1 MKNKNSQIF
10 QIGIVSL
17 VLNIVGIIAIIVQI
31 VLAINFLKQNINDDP
46 TNNDNTI
53 NLNIGYPISVVILLV
68 FAIID
73 FIIVDILNIF
83 ICIYIGIQK
92 VNNNEKL
99 SSQKILYLVFCIIF
113 TILFTIIPP
122 ILAIVWA
129 HKIKKNIIKI
139 AEI

>member
-17 VLNIVGIIAIIVQI
+17 VLNIVGIIAIIIQI
-31 VLAINFLKQNINDDP
+31 VLAIDFLKQNINDQP
-46 TNNDNTI
+46 NNDNTI
-53 NLNIGYPISVVILLV
+53 NLNVGYPISVVILLV
-68 FAIID
+68 FVIID

-83 ICIYIGIQK
+83 ICVYIGIQK
-92 VNNNEKL
+92 INNNEKL
-99 SSQKILYLVFCIIF
+99 SNQKIIYLVFCIIF
-113 TILFTIIPP
+113 TILFAIIPP
-122 ILAIVWA
+122 ILAIIWS